1 MKALKAE
8 LITESLY
15 ELKSLFSLYRNY
27 VKSFPKTNARET
39 KKEMKVVKQQI
50 LKQIIDVKK
59 TVKKME
65 LEVVPRA

>member
-1 MKALKAE
+1 MKALKSE

-27 VKSFPKTNARET
+27 VKSFPKANTGET

-50 LKQIIDVKK
+50 LKQILNLKK

-65 LEVVPRA
+65 SEVAPRA